1 MSRAVVAGRVIGG
14 VVLAVVLASAAP
26 GAEIL
31 GPVGW
36 RRIELGASKLLLSAT
51 TSLSVERLPAE
62 RARGLLRVPPEG
74 APVPIPG
81 PEVLALTTDTVL
93 PFGRHEV
100 TTVLLDP
107 SDRGRPPGRQGG
119 DRPQALPEGLPLHE
133 GGVLLL
139 AGRHPPRRARRRP
152 PPRAGASGA
161 ARLVRAVAPLP
172 EGAVVTD
179 SYALLYLVSAAGLNR
194 QGSAFTIFILAD
206 DQPVELRFEAGGLVQ
221 QDADYQERWADD
233 SRRRRGPVLLRTV
246 TVKARAVS
254 GQPGGGDVDLGF
266 LGMRGGLRI
275 LVEARTGLPVQ
286 VTGRTDSIGELTV
299 NLQAVEWI
307 GPGPGE
313 PSRPVT

>member
-1 MSRAVVAGRVIGG
+1 MSCSVAASRAIGG
-14 VVLAVVLASAAP
+14 VVLAVVLASAAG
-26 GAEIL
+26 GAEPL

-36 RRIELGASKLLLSAT
+36 RRIKLGASKLLLSAT

-62 RARGLLRVPPEG
+62 RARGLLRVPLEG
-74 APVPIPG
+74 SPIPMPG

-107 SDRGRPPGRQGG
+107 STGAVLQGDKLVTGRKPYQKVFRYTREGFFFWRAAPASPGEEK
-119 DRPQALPEGLPLHE
+119 ASPEGWSK
-133 GGVLLL
+133 
-139 AGRHPPRRARRRP
+139 RR
-152 PPRAGASGA
+152 

-194 QGSAFTIFILAD
+194 QGSTFTTFILAD
-206 DQPVELRFEAGGLVQ
+206 DQPVELHFEAGGLVQ
-221 QDADYQERWADD
+221 QDADYQERRADQ
-233 SRRRRGPVLLRTV
+233 SRRRRGAVLLRAV

-254 GQPGGGDVDLGF
+254 GQPGAGEVDLGF
-266 LGMRGGLRI
+266 LGMRGGIRI

-286 VTGRTDSIGELTV
+286 VVGRTDAVGELMV
-299 NLQAVEWI
+299 NLQDVEWAT
-307 GPGPGE
+307 PVPAD
-313 PSRPVT
+313 RPAR

>member
-1 MSRAVVAGRVIGG
+1 VVTGRVIGG
-14 VVLAVVLASAAP
+14 GVLAVVLASAAP
-26 GAEIL
+26 AAEPL

-51 TSLSVERLPAE
+51 TSLSVERLPVE

-74 APVPIPG
+74 APFPMPG
-81 PEVLALTTDTVL
+81 PEVVALTTDTVL

-107 SDRGRPPGRQGG
+107 SAGAVLQGDKLVTGRKPYQKVFRYTKEGFFFWRASPVSPGEEK
-119 DRPQALPEGLPLHE
+119 ASPEGWSK
-133 GGVLLL
+133 
-139 AGRHPPRRARRRP
+139 RR
-152 PPRAGASGA
+152 

-194 QGSAFTIFILAD
+194 QGSAFTTFILAD
-206 DQPVELRFEAGGLVQ
+206 DQPIELRFEAGGLVQ
-221 QDADYQERWADD
+221 QDADYQERWTGD
-233 SRRRRGPVLLRTV
+233 SRRRRGLLLLRTV

-254 GQPGGGDVDLGF
+254 GQPGAGDVDLGF
-266 LGMRGGLRI
+266 LGMRGSIRI

-286 VTGRTDSIGELTV
+286 VVGRTDSIGDLTV
-299 NLQAVEWI
+299 NLQAVEWV
-307 GPGPGE
+307 GPIPAG
-313 PSRPVT
+313 RPIW